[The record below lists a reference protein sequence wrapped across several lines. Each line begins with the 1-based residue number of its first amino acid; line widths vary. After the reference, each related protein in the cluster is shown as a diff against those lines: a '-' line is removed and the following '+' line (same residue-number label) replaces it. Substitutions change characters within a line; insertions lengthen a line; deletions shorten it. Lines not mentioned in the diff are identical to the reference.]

1 MCNSTSTLFTLK
13 EKTPSNTTRG
23 CTTLPKHQYF
33 DAPNGEPYYCKLEEH
48 SSNDKEGVT
57 SPLELGIFHGK
68 EGFIYYFLAF

>member
-1 MCNSTSTLFTLK
+1 MCNSTATLFTLK

-48 SSNDKEGVT
+48 SSNDKERGSHIPT
-57 SPLELGIFHGK
+57 RIRNFSW
-68 EGFIYYFLAF
+68 